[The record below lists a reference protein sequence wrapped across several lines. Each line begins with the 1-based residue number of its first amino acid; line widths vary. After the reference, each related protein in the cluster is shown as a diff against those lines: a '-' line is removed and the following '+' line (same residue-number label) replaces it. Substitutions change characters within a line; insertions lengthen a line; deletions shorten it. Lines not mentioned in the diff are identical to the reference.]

1 MSDPDGFLKHG
12 RAPIPRRPVDERL
25 GDFREIESERTP
37 EQKVA
42 QATRCMDCGVPF
54 CQQGCPLGNPIPDF
68 NEAVALGHWRRAWD
82 ELRSTNNFPEFT
94 GRVCPAPCEA
104 ACVLGI
110 NDAPVTIEHIERE
123 IADRAWQAG
132 WARPMLP
139 PRRSGRR
146 VAVVGSGPAGLA
158 AAEQLNAAGHHVVVF
173 EKADRPGGL
182 LRYGIPDFKL
192 DRGVLDRRVGL
203 IERAGVT
210 FRCGVEVGTEP
221 TWRALH
227 SEFDAVLV
235 AIGAMQPRRL
245 EVDGAELDGVVLAM
259 DYLEQQNRV
268 VAGESVEAK
277 RRIDAGGK
285 HVVILGGGDTG
296 SDCLG
301 TALRQGA
308 ASLTQ
313 IELFERPPESRAP
326 HTPWPRWPHVFRT
339 SSSQEEGG
347 DRQWAFMTTRLVGDG
362 GRVVALEGT
371 DVEVLHDGGG
381 VRFEPVDGA
390 TRRLDADLVLL
401 AMGFTGVRADALFAD
416 GLAAPSA
423 RGAVHADDR
432 HRTSTPGLYVAG
444 DAMRGASLVVWAI
457 RDGREAARAIDA
469 DLTGRT
475 RLPTVG
481 MDARF

>member
-1 MSDPDGFLKHG
+1 MSDPEGFLKHG
-12 RAPIPRRPVDERL
+12 RTPIPRRPVDERL
-25 GDFREIESERTP
+25 NDFAEIEATRDPAERT
-37 EQKVA
+37 A

-68 NEAVALGHWRRAWD
+68 NEAVATGRWRRAWD
-82 ELRSTNNFPEFT
+82 QLRSTNNFPEFT

-110 NDAPVTIEHIERE
+110 NDDPVTIEHIERE
-123 IADRAWQAG
+123 IAERAWAAG
-132 WARPMLP
+132 WARPVL
-139 PRRSGRR
+139 PRRRTGHH

-192 DRGVLDRRVGL
+192 DREVLDRRIRL

-210 FRCGVEVGTEP
+210 FRCGVEVGTDP

-245 EVDGAELDGVVLAM
+245 EVDGADLDGVVLAM
-259 DYLEQQNRV
+259 DFLEQQNRV
-268 VAGESVEAK
+268 VAGEDVPTRE
-277 RRIDAGGK
+277 RIDARDK
-285 HVVILGGGDTG
+285 HVIILGGGDTG

-301 TALRQGA
+301 TSLRQGA
-308 ASLTQ
+308 AHVTQ
-313 IELFERPPESRAP
+313 IELFERPPSERAP

-347 DRQWAFMTTRLVGDG
+347 EREWAFMTTRLIGED
-362 GRVVALEGT
+362 GRVTGLEGV
-371 DVEVLHDGGG
+371 DVAIHHGDDGPRLEPIEGSERVLK
-381 VRFEPVDGA
+381 
-390 TRRLDADLVLL
+390 ADLVLL
-401 AMGFTGVRADALFAD
+401 AMGFTGVRAEALFDD
-416 GLAAPSA
+416 GLATPSP
-423 RGAVHADDR
+423 RGAIAGDDR
-432 HRTSTPGLYVAG
+432 HRTTKPGVYVAG

-457 RDGREAARAIDA
+457 RDGREAARTIDA
-469 DLTGRT
+469 DLCGRD
-475 RLPTVG
+475 RLPAVG